1 MATHVEIIIGPE
13 ADFEAIRRSVN
24 SVVAANTSTSFQVT
38 LILSEAQMEA
48 ERDFI
53 GQLETRS
60 PIRSSLLSVDT
71 KLYHTLNSILG
82 SGQRDVVFLAGGA
95 VVFDG
100 WLDTFCKCIER
111 FPLLATLSAF
121 STTEGV
127 ASYPRPWVGNSGD
140 LFEQARRL
148 AQIFLSVNNQKILE
162 LPAPQLSCTLL
173 SKRAIQ
179 VVGAFGGMLPQNLQQ
194 LFEDW
199 SQRATQ
205 QGFTHLLCG
214 GVFAPAYVS
223 PQSMQPTENPSPVDR
238 PDLTR
243 VLRRPVD
250 WERLCRS
257 DKPRVLLISHRQ
269 GGGVERHVSDLIA
282 MLADIAEPLVL
293 RPDGDGVIHLR
304 WARAGEDWQC
314 WFERGEEWAH
324 LLSCLEALDVRRVH
338 LHHVDGLP
346 ADLWNIAARLH
357 VPLDITLHD
366 HWPITSKYHLYLEEK
381 TQLTPDELVWRNQA
395 RQLLN
400 SADRVFAPS
409 KYLSDAILA
418 VYPEIHI
425 TYWPHPDVLEPKA
438 NASGPLLKVALLG
451 RISDEKGLSV
461 VRRCAEYVR
470 RKGLPVHFRII
481 GPPSLPI
488 PTYPG
493 VPLDSTG
500 AYNDADLPELI
511 SIERPDVLFFPSQ
524 VPESFSYTL
533 TAAIKSGL
541 PIVASNLGALIERLS
556 DLPQATL
563 LPYTVEPNIWCE
575 SLLEHLPSPNPAR
588 RARQSLDQAN
598 AIQHYLS
605 VIPAPTGDGSA
616 ERADISFLAPP
627 AANYF
632 APKREESPKEMSLP
646 DLYRFGVD
654 AGHAEAKRELF
665 RRISQVDHEWA
676 ALRGELAAGQIQRQ
690 RLDAE
695 VGELSRQLLSARTAE
710 YAIRQEL
717 DSKLHQLEIRNLQYA
732 QFEQS
737 LEDARQ
743 QLLANQTALTEARRA
758 LGERSSQ
765 LDEFKVLT
773 QSLYADIE
781 NQKRLADESNHR
793 NTALSQQIQHLESE
807 LSEQAMRF
815 SHAIQLTRDTLESE
829 RDAARAAFAEISGS
843 KFWRMT
849 GPIRKVAHWFKH
861 LLVRSNNLANQ
872 SKGLPRRVSIATQIL
887 REEGAVALG
896 RRVHATLSKKDS
908 EPQRLTPTG
917 YVQEQRFLPLDVPA
931 AAVPRVSIVIPV
943 YGQHLMTFTCLKS
956 IAATCQDQKIEVIVI
971 DDCSPEPAESALQ
984 MVTGIR
990 HIRNAENLGFLKNCN
1005 KAVASAQ
1012 GEFVVLL
1019 NNDVIVTP
1027 GWLDALTNTYDQR
1040 PDVGMV
1046 GAKLIY
1052 PDGRLQEAGGILWR
1066 DGSAWN
1072 WGRNQDASRPEY
1084 NYLREVDYCSGAV
1097 LLLKR
1102 SFWNELGGFDE
1113 RYAPAY
1119 YEDTDLAFRV
1129 REAGKRVFYQPNAV
1143 VVHFEGQSSGTDLTQ
1158 GVKRFQV
1165 VNQETFV
1172 GRWASILAKHRVNGQ
1187 LPNLERDRYVAK
1199 RILVVDACM
1208 LTPDQDSGSLRMFE
1222 MLGVLASMNLKVTF
1236 FADNLEFR
1244 EPYVSQIQSL
1254 GVEVIYHPVES
1265 YVTPL
1270 LERIAGDYDVIMLS
1284 RATVAVK
1291 HVDTVKRVAPGA
1303 KLVFDTVDLHFL
1315 RQEREAELANNALQR
1330 AAAATMK
1337 EQELTIM
1344 SKSDMTIVVSSVE
1357 QKLLADIVPTVRVGI
1372 VSNIHVTMPGPK
1384 GFADRHGAIFIG
1396 GFRHPPN
1403 IHAITWYVEN
1413 VLPVLRRKGAGI
1425 VTTVIGSNAPPSLQK
1440 FASDDFVIAGFIPD
1454 VTPFYNDAKLSIS
1467 PLRYGA
1473 GVKGKVNIAM
1483 QYGVPVVATS
1493 PSVEG
1498 MYLRSG
1504 KDVLCADDAEEF
1516 AAAMIRANSDAALWD
1531 TLRTNGLANIEQHF
1545 SRQTARRAL
1554 GELLDIA

>member
-127 ASYPRPWVGNSGD
+127 ASYPRPWAGNSGD
-140 LFEQARRL
+140 LFEQAGRL

-282 MLADIAEPLVL
+282 MLADRAEPLVL
-293 RPDGDGVIHLR
+293 QPDGDGVIHLR

-314 WFERGEEWAH
+314 WFQRGEGWAH

-346 ADLWNIAARLH
+346 ADLWNLAARLH

-366 HWPITSKYHLYLEEK
+366 HWPITSKYHLYLEQK

-425 TYWPHPDVLEPKA
+425 TYWPHPDVLEPTA
-438 NASGPLLKVALLG
+438 NASEPLLKVALLG
-451 RISDEKGLSV
+451 RISDEKGLNV

-481 GPPSLPI
+481 GHPSVPI

-616 ERADISFLAPP
+616 ERADISFLAPL

-676 ALRGELAAGQIQRQ
+676 ALRGALAAGQIQRQ

-758 LGERSSQ
+758 L
-765 LDEFKVLT
+765 D
-773 QSLYADIE
+773 
-781 NQKRLADESNHR
+781 
-793 NTALSQQIQHLESE
+793 E

-917 YVQEQRFLPLDVPA
+917 YVQEQRFSPLDVPA

-1531 TLRTNGLANIEQHF
+1531 KLRTNGLANIEQHF

>member
-1 MATHVEIIIGPE
+1 
-13 ADFEAIRRSVN
+13 
-24 SVVAANTSTSFQVT
+24 
-38 LILSEAQMEA
+38 MEA

-60 PIRSSLLSVDT
+60 PIRSSLLSDDT

-82 SGQRDVVFLAGGA
+82 SGQRDVVFLAGGT

-127 ASYPRPWVGNSGD
+127 ASYPRPWAGNSGD
-140 LFEQARRL
+140 LFEQAGRL

-293 RPDGDGVIHLR
+293 QPDGDGVIHLR

-346 ADLWNIAARLH
+346 ADLWNLAARLH

-366 HWPITSKYHLYLEEK
+366 HWPITSKYHLYLEQK

-616 ERADISFLAPP
+616 ERADISFLAPL

-758 LGERSSQ
+758 LGERSS
-765 LDEFKVLT
+765 
-773 QSLYADIE
+773 
-781 NQKRLADESNHR
+781 
-793 NTALSQQIQHLESE
+793 
-807 LSEQAMRF
+807 
-815 SHAIQLTRDTLESE
+815 HAIQLTRDTLESE

-917 YVQEQRFLPLDVPA
+917 YVQEQRFSPLDVPA

-1315 RQEREAELANNALQR
+1315 RQEREAELANNGLQR

-1531 TLRTNGLANIEQHF
+1531 KLRTNGLANIEQHF